1 MDVVEDKETIE
12 SLKRELEYLKSKN
25 DQMMLMLR
33 RSSSETPTPV
43 QEVSP
48 APQEV
53 DLNSNDVLTKNV
65 GACGGGVRRRSTCE
79 VCFLTTCALAIR
91 ARGRMCAR
99 VTR

>member
-1 MDVVEDKETIE
+1 MIDKEMDVVEDKETIE

-33 RSSSETPTPV
+33 RTSSETPVP
-43 QEVSP
+43 EASP

-65 GACGGGVRRRSTCE
+65 GAWRWSE
-79 VCFLTTCALAIR
+79 A
-91 ARGRMCAR
+91 
-99 VTR
+99 

>member
-1 MDVVEDKETIE
+1 MIDKEMDVVEDKETIE

-33 RSSSETPTPV
+33 RSSSETPTP
-43 QEVSP
+43 EASP

-65 GACGGGVRRRSTCE
+65 GVWRWSEA
-79 VCFLTTCALAIR
+79 
-91 ARGRMCAR
+91 
-99 VTR
+99 

>member
-33 RSSSETPTPV
+33 RTSSETPVPLP
-43 QEVSP
+43 EASP

-65 GACGGGVRRRSTCE
+65 GVWR
-79 VCFLTTCALAIR
+79 
-91 ARGRMCAR
+91 
-99 VTR
+99 

>member
-33 RSSSETPTPV
+33 RTSSETPVP
-43 QEVSP
+43 EASP

-65 GACGGGVRRRSTCE
+65 GAWGWSE
-79 VCFLTTCALAIR
+79 A
-91 ARGRMCAR
+91 
-99 VTR
+99 

>member
-1 MDVVEDKETIE
+1 MIDKEMDVVEDKETIE

-33 RSSSETPTPV
+33 RSSSETPVPV
-43 QEVSP
+43 PEASP

-65 GACGGGVRRRSTCE
+65 GAWGRRE
-79 VCFLTTCALAIR
+79 A
-91 ARGRMCAR
+91 
-99 VTR
+99 

>member
-1 MDVVEDKETIE
+1 MIDKEMDVVEDKETIE

-33 RSSSETPTPV
+33 RTSSETPTPV

-65 GACGGGVRRRSTCE
+65 GAWGWSE
-79 VCFLTTCALAIR
+79 A
-91 ARGRMCAR
+91 
-99 VTR
+99 

>member
-1 MDVVEDKETIE
+1 MIDKEMDVVEDKETIE

-33 RSSSETPTPV
+33 RSSSETPVP
-43 QEVSP
+43 EASP

-65 GACGGGVRRRSTCE
+65 GAWGWSE
-79 VCFLTTCALAIR
+79 A
-91 ARGRMCAR
+91 
-99 VTR
+99 

>member
-33 RSSSETPTPV
+33 RTSSETPTPV
-43 QEVSP
+43 QVSP

-65 GACGGGVRRRSTCE
+65 GVRKRCE
-79 VCFLTTCALAIR
+79 A
-91 ARGRMCAR
+91 
-99 VTR
+99 

>member
-1 MDVVEDKETIE
+1 MIDKEMDVVEDKETIE

-33 RSSSETPTPV
+33 RTSSETPVPV

-65 GACGGGVRRRSTCE
+65 GAWRWSE
-79 VCFLTTCALAIR
+79 A
-91 ARGRMCAR
+91 
-99 VTR
+99 

>member
-1 MDVVEDKETIE
+1 MIDKEMDVVEDKETIE

-65 GACGGGVRRRSTCE
+65 GVWRWSEA
-79 VCFLTTCALAIR
+79 
-91 ARGRMCAR
+91 
-99 VTR
+99 

>member
-33 RSSSETPTPV
+33 RTSSETPTPV

-65 GACGGGVRRRSTCE
+65 GAWGWCE
-79 VCFLTTCALAIR
+79 A
-91 ARGRMCAR
+91 
-99 VTR
+99 

>member
-1 MDVVEDKETIE
+1 MIDKEMDVVEDKETIE

-33 RSSSETPTPV
+33 RTSSETPTPV
-43 QEVSP
+43 QVSP

-65 GACGGGVRRRSTCE
+65 GVRKRCE
-79 VCFLTTCALAIR
+79 A
-91 ARGRMCAR
+91 
-99 VTR
+99 

>member
-33 RSSSETPTPV
+33 RSSSETPVP
-43 QEVSP
+43 EASP

-65 GACGGGVRRRSTCE
+65 GAWGWSE
-79 VCFLTTCALAIR
+79 A
-91 ARGRMCAR
+91 
-99 VTR
+99 

>member
-1 MDVVEDKETIE
+1 MIDKEMDVVEDKETIE

-33 RSSSETPTPV
+33 RTSSETPTPV

-65 GACGGGVRRRSTCE
+65 GVWRWREA
-79 VCFLTTCALAIR
+79 
-91 ARGRMCAR
+91 
-99 VTR
+99 

>member
-1 MDVVEDKETIE
+1 MVEDKETIE

-33 RSSSETPTPV
+33 RTSSETPTPV

-65 GACGGGVRRRSTCE
+65 GVWRWSEA
-79 VCFLTTCALAIR
+79 
-91 ARGRMCAR
+91 
-99 VTR
+99 

>member
-1 MDVVEDKETIE
+1 MIDKEMDVVEDKETIE

-65 GACGGGVRRRSTCE
+65 GAWGWCE
-79 VCFLTTCALAIR
+79 A
-91 ARGRMCAR
+91 
-99 VTR
+99 

>member
-65 GACGGGVRRRSTCE
+65 GAWGWCE
-79 VCFLTTCALAIR
+79 A
-91 ARGRMCAR
+91 
-99 VTR
+99 

>member
-48 APQEV
+48 APQEM

-65 GACGGGVRRRSTCE
+65 GVWRWSEA
-79 VCFLTTCALAIR
+79 
-91 ARGRMCAR
+91 
-99 VTR
+99 

>member
-33 RSSSETPTPV
+33 RSSSETPVPV
-43 QEVSP
+43 
-48 APQEV
+48 QEV

-65 GACGGGVRRRSTCE
+65 GAWGWSE
-79 VCFLTTCALAIR
+79 A
-91 ARGRMCAR
+91 
-99 VTR
+99 

>member
-1 MDVVEDKETIE
+1 MIDKEMDVVEDKETIE

-33 RSSSETPTPV
+33 RTSSETPTPV

-65 GACGGGVRRRSTCE
+65 GVWRWSEA
-79 VCFLTTCALAIR
+79 
-91 ARGRMCAR
+91 
-99 VTR
+99 

>member
-33 RSSSETPTPV
+33 RSSSETPVP
-43 QEVSP
+43 EASP

-65 GACGGGVRRRSTCE
+65 GVWRWSEA
-79 VCFLTTCALAIR
+79 
-91 ARGRMCAR
+91 
-99 VTR
+99 

>member
-1 MDVVEDKETIE
+1 MIDKEMDVVEDKETIE

-33 RSSSETPTPV
+33 RTSSETPVPLP
-43 QEVSP
+43 EASP

-65 GACGGGVRRRSTCE
+65 GVWR
-79 VCFLTTCALAIR
+79 
-91 ARGRMCAR
+91 
-99 VTR
+99 

>member
-1 MDVVEDKETIE
+1 MIDKEMDVVEDKETIE

-33 RSSSETPTPV
+33 RTSSETPVP
-43 QEVSP
+43 EASP

-65 GACGGGVRRRSTCE
+65 GAWGWSE
-79 VCFLTTCALAIR
+79 A
-91 ARGRMCAR
+91 
-99 VTR
+99 

>member
-1 MDVVEDKETIE
+1 MINKEMDVVEDKETIE

-65 GACGGGVRRRSTCE
+65 GVWRWSEA
-79 VCFLTTCALAIR
+79 
-91 ARGRMCAR
+91 
-99 VTR
+99 

>member
-65 GACGGGVRRRSTCE
+65 GVWRWREA
-79 VCFLTTCALAIR
+79 
-91 ARGRMCAR
+91 
-99 VTR
+99 

>member
-1 MDVVEDKETIE
+1 MDVVEDKEMIE

-33 RSSSETPTPV
+33 RTSSETPTPV

-65 GACGGGVRRRSTCE
+65 GVWRWSEA
-79 VCFLTTCALAIR
+79 
-91 ARGRMCAR
+91 
-99 VTR
+99 

>member
-1 MDVVEDKETIE
+1 MIDKEMDVVEDKETIE

-25 DQMMLMLR
+25 DQMLLMLR

-65 GACGGGVRRRSTCE
+65 GVWRWSEA
-79 VCFLTTCALAIR
+79 
-91 ARGRMCAR
+91 
-99 VTR
+99 

>member
-1 MDVVEDKETIE
+1 MIDKEMDVVEDKETIE

-65 GACGGGVRRRSTCE
+65 GVWRWREA
-79 VCFLTTCALAIR
+79 
-91 ARGRMCAR
+91 
-99 VTR
+99 

>member
-1 MDVVEDKETIE
+1 MIDKEMDVVEDKETIE

-65 GACGGGVRRRSTCE
+65 GVWRWCE
-79 VCFLTTCALAIR
+79 A
-91 ARGRMCAR
+91 
-99 VTR
+99 

>member
-65 GACGGGVRRRSTCE
+65 GVWRWSEA
-79 VCFLTTCALAIR
+79 
-91 ARGRMCAR
+91 
-99 VTR
+99 

>member
-33 RSSSETPTPV
+33 RTSSETPTPV

-65 GACGGGVRRRSTCE
+65 GVWRWSEA
-79 VCFLTTCALAIR
+79 
-91 ARGRMCAR
+91 
-99 VTR
+99 

>member
-33 RSSSETPTPV
+33 RTSSETPTPV

-65 GACGGGVRRRSTCE
+65 GVWRWREA
-79 VCFLTTCALAIR
+79 
-91 ARGRMCAR
+91 
-99 VTR
+99 

>member
-1 MDVVEDKETIE
+1 MIDKEMDVVEDKETIE

-48 APQEV
+48 APQEM

-65 GACGGGVRRRSTCE
+65 GVWRWSEA
-79 VCFLTTCALAIR
+79 
-91 ARGRMCAR
+91 
-99 VTR
+99 

>member
-1 MDVVEDKETIE
+1 MIDKEMDVVEDKETIE

-65 GACGGGVRRRSTCE
+65 GAWRWSE
-79 VCFLTTCALAIR
+79 A
-91 ARGRMCAR
+91 
-99 VTR
+99 